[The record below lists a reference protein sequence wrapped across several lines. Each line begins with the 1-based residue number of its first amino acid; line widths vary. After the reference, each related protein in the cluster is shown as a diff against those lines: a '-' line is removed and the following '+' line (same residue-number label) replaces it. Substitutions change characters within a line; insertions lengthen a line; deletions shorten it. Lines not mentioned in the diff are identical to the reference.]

1 MFEKLG
7 QLKDLWKLKS
17 QMEELKKRLD
27 GMVVKVEGPK
37 HWVEIT
43 ISGSQEIKEVKI
55 FDIAKAATPA
65 ELGEEIK
72 AAVNKAVRDSQ
83 VMAAQAMGGMAGL
96 NMPQA

>member
-55 FDIAKAATPA
+55 FDIAKVATPA

-83 VMAAQAMGGMAGL
+83 AMAAQAMGGMAGL

>member
-1 MFEKLG
+1 MFDKLG

-27 GMVVKVEGPK
+27 AMVVKAEGPK
-37 HWVEIT
+37 HLVEIT
-43 ISGSQEIKEVKI
+43 ISGSQEIKEVRLAETYKEVS
-55 FDIAKAATPA
+55 PA

-83 VMAAQAMGGMAGL
+83 NMAAQAMGGMAGL